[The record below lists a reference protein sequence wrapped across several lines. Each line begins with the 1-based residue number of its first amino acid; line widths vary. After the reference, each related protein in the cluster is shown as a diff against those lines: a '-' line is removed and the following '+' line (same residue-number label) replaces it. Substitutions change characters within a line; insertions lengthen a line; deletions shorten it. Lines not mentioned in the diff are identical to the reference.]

1 MIKEAGEEGYTGTI
15 ISKDRKSLIGTYFL
29 KNYWPDKLTSWD
41 EFWPD
46 TYTQTKKKMGYV
58 CLVWSGPTSM
68 FRTKR
73 RGGLYEYS
81 EEKRSLYEYSGQVPI
96 SASIDPRLTSNDANM
111 RKLVFTPD
119 DRFLFQ
125 KYPCSLFSFLICCI
139 ACVHYHVH
147 CLNCIDD
154 VVCCDSKRLPIHIHS
169 KLVSA
174 IVVIYAYMPLQ

>member
-1 MIKEAGEEGYTGTI
+1 M
-15 ISKDRKSLIGTYFL
+15 RH
-29 KNYWPDKLTSWD
+29 
-41 EFWPD
+41 
-46 TYTQTKKKMGYV
+46 V

-68 FRTKR
+68 FQTKR

-111 RKLVFTPD
+111 RKLVSTPD
-119 DRFLFQ
+119 DR
-125 KYPCSLFSFLICCI
+125 SLFSFLICCI

-154 VVCCDSKRLPIHIHS
+154 VVRCDSKRLPIHIHS
-169 KLVSA
+169 ILVLA
-174 IVVIYAYMPLQ
+174 IIVICRFNKHSFINSQSNC

>member
-1 MIKEAGEEGYTGTI
+1 MSFGQILMGIY
-15 ISKDRKSLIGTYFL
+15 
-29 KNYWPDKLTSWD
+29 
-41 EFWPD
+41 
-46 TYTQTKKKMGYV
+46 QTKKKLGHV

-73 RGGLYEYS
+73 REYS
-81 EEKRSLYEYSGQVPI
+81 KEKRSLYEYSGQVPI

-125 KYPCSLFSFLICCI
+125 KYPSSLFSFLICCI

-169 KLVSA
+169 ILVLA
-174 IVVIYAYMPLQ
+174 IIVICRYNKHSFINSQSNC